1 MKFKILCI
9 FSCHLSTNSSR
20 SFHEQ
25 LQLRCI
31 IVKLLILIRYV
42 YSAIRIL
49 AHRRLLILML
59 RVFNLLLRR
68 IHVKYAG
75 ELLHDLILRQI
86 SEHIIPFN
94 VQCIPSSNQSRI
106 RLIERYRWVLVIRVK
121 IHINFQELLQY
132 RILNRFVNQYNLLHV
147 LVQRLHPPVQKL
159 YRPVKEVLLLGQLG
173 QIVCN
178 SVIQILL
185 KPAMHVVETWVASKD
200 RPDLGEQPYLDLVVD
215 VSVLFDVFEDR
226 YVEVGQVELG
236 ATFVGH

>member
-1 MKFKILCI
+1 MIFDEFGNQLKLLLNLLIFNRQVLNCHLIFRYFVMKFKILCI

-106 RLIERYRWVLVIRVK
+106 RLIERYR
-121 IHINFQELLQY
+121 
-132 RILNRFVNQYNLLHV
+132 
-147 LVQRLHPPVQKL
+147 
-159 YRPVKEVLLLGQLG
+159 
-173 QIVCN
+173 
-178 SVIQILL
+178 
-185 KPAMHVVETWVASKD
+185 
-200 RPDLGEQPYLDLVVD
+200 
-215 VSVLFDVFEDR
+215 
-226 YVEVGQVELG
+226 
-236 ATFVGH
+236 